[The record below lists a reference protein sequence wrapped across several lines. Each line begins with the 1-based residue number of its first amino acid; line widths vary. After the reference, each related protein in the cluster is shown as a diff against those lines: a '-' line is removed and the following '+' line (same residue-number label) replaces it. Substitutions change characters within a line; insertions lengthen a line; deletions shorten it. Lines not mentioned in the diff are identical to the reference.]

1 MESEPDRFFRRY
13 KNALISQNV
22 ELIAK
27 FLGADPKN
35 LVFVSNTTTGT
46 HVTEFEEDTC
56 NDVLCSKM
64 LTA

>member
-46 HVTEFEEDTC
+46 YVTEFEEDTC
-56 NDVLCSKM
+56 NHEFHANL
-64 LTA
+64 